1 MALTSCG
8 VFVRREKIGTP
19 RFTLDSASFN
29 SVDREVVG
37 PIECA
42 DASLL
47 VAIGQV
53 F

>member
-8 VFVRREKIGTP
+8 VLVRREKIGTP
-19 RFTLDSASFN
+19 RSTLNSASFN
-29 SVDREVVG
+29 PVDREMVD

-42 DASLL
+42 EASFL